1 MTAKLDALEKRIAD
15 KAEQL
20 RQLKARKQQIA
31 AQTRAKET
39 KAKRAEENQRKYEVG
54 GLAKLAG
61 LLDMDKGTLLGILLV
76 AAENYSDAAL
86 AALPPDKRQQL
97 EQGIRAFKA
106 KGDALLAERER
117 SRKAASGSETAQGA
131 TNAPQGTPMATRPPQ
146 TR

>member
-31 AQTRAKET
+31 AQARAKET
-39 KAKRAEENQRKYEVG
+39 KARRAEENQRKYEVG
-54 GLAKLAG
+54 GLVKLAG

-76 AAENYSDAAL
+76 AAENYGDAAL
-86 AALPPDKRQQL
+86 AGLPPEKRQQA
-97 EQGIRAFKA
+97 EQSIRAFKT

-117 SRKAASGSETAQGA
+117 SRKAASGPQTAQGA
-131 TNAPQGTPMATRPPQ
+131 TNAPQDRRTPTTPPETR
-146 TR
+146 